1 MRRLL
6 TIPLLNLAA
15 MAAVLLFALAL
26 PVPAQAEDVSAPRDA
41 DDLPTDARLRLGS
54 AKFRASGHSKTVR
67 FVPHSDTFL
76 VQSATGRP
84 QLYDVHTGIRL
95 REFAAGMHNAICDI
109 SPDGYIATL
118 ARNPEYRSGQ
128 RGHTVELR
136 VQRGRSGRRY
146 CWNTMVSDQPRHLA
160 ISPDRS
166 LVLTIS
172 SHGQAVVR
180 DCDSTEVLREQ
191 KLDFHGV
198 RAAHW
203 SPDGQTIAI
212 AGRNGVLIWH
222 PKDPESIP
230 QVATGFTG
238 GAECIRFSND
248 GRLLAVAEIYHPTV
262 YLFEASTRKQIRSI
276 EPSHSEAGRESI
288 CFSPD
293 DRRLYIPNPA
303 HHTIDEFD
311 VQTGELTRRL
321 RSSLG
326 VTSVDVNSLGT
337 RLVGIGVEQ
346 SIGVW
351 NLPDGDELTVER
363 PGHEVVPH
371 LVVFSDDH
379 RSLFSTDVS
388 GRLNHWDCT
397 TGELTKSL
405 DVRTDDARSANV
417 AAMDVSAD
425 NRLLAA
431 LCSDGS
437 LRVWDIGAG
446 EQIARH
452 DGHGTSDVMKLRFLP
467 GDREIVS
474 GSADDGIKL
483 TKINAEQRWL
493 ADLNQDL
500 SEQDLAGAGV
510 NLMRWSTGVRDDE
523 HFVGPLIYQ
532 PNQLD
537 QSFVLPFRRNFVDV
551 RQTPR
556 HTTTINRARRGK
568 TNALQLDRFRSND
581 LSKPVVTE
589 QLPAGQ
595 AQFNDDGSVCVV
607 VAPVIHEH
615 RRVAWE
621 AVFYE
626 HSTNQKT
633 FDKSSITLPDS
644 VRHSFLSPDGNLL
657 ATVLDDTTILL
668 FDKANAE

>member
-1 MRRLL
+1 MRQLL

-26 PVPAQAEDVSAPRDA
+26 PVPAQAEDVSTPRDA
-41 DDLPTDARLRLGS
+41 DDLPTGARLRLGS

-76 VQSATGRP
+76 VESATGRP
-84 QLYDVHTGIRL
+84 QLYDVQTGNRL
-95 REFAAGMHNAICDI
+95 RKFAAGMHSAICDI
-109 SPDGYIATL
+109 SPDGFVATL

-136 VQRGRSGRRY
+136 VQKGRSGRRY

-172 SHGQAVVR
+172 SHGQAVIR
-180 DCDSTEVLREQ
+180 GCESTEVLREQ

-230 QVATGFTG
+230 QMATGFTG

-262 YLFEASTRKQIRSI
+262 YLFNASTRKLIRSI

-311 VQTGELTRRL
+311 VQTGELMRRL

-397 TGELTKSL
+397 TGELTRSL
-405 DVRTDDARSANV
+405 NVRTDDARSANV
-417 AAMDVSAD
+417 AAMDVSGD

-437 LRVWDIGAG
+437 LRIWDIDSG

-452 DGHGTSDVMKLRFLP
+452 DGHGNSEVMKLRFLP
-467 GDREIVS
+467 EDREIVS

-483 TKINAEQRWL
+483 TTINGEQRWL

-500 SEQDLAGAGV
+500 SKQDLAAAGV
-510 NLMRWSTGVRDDE
+510 TLIRWSKGVRDDE
-523 HFVGPLIYQ
+523 HFVGPLIYH
-532 PNQLD
+532 PEQLD
-537 QSFVLPFRRNFVDV
+537 QPFVLPFKRNFVDV

-556 HTTTINRARRGK
+556 HTTTINRVRRGK
-568 TNALQLDRFRSND
+568 TNALQLDRFRNDD
-581 LSKPVVTE
+581 LSKPVATE

-595 AQFNDDGSVCVV
+595 ATFNDDGSVCVV

-644 VRHSFLSPDGNLL
+644 VRHSFLSPDGSLL

-668 FDKANAE
+668 FDKANDE